1 MITENDIYGTL
12 MLAAVVCIMTN
23 SGEFLTS
30 LCSLW
35 KAVLTTKNI
44 CRIICFTNGC
54 FCGVEQ
60 NTAMNALM
68 SII

>member
-1 MITENDIYGTL
+1 

-30 LCSLW
+30 LCSIW

-44 CRIICFTNGC
+44 RLIKCFTNGC
-54 FCGVEQ
+54 FKCIHEYNLNSVQ
-60 NTAMNALM
+60 L
-68 SII
+68 